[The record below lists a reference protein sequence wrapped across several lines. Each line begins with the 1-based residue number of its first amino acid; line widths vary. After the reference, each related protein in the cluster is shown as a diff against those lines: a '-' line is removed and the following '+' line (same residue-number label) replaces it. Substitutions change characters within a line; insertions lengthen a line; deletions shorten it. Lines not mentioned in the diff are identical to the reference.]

1 MISSLLDWASNQ
13 ILGLDPEVQSELS
26 DHAGKLI
33 KIELAGAD
41 LSFFCQPTHG
51 GVRVFNASKKAPDAV
66 IRGTPI
72 SLAILGINQKFGWF
86 DKPSGVEI
94 QGDAELV
101 HELLLLMKKFRIDWE
116 EFIAQ
121 ALGDRVAQH
130 LGSQCRAAKEY
141 GADVAQK
148 IQMNTVDY
156 IQEEIRLL
164 PPHEE
169 VQDFMADVDEL
180 RDRVERL
187 LLLAK

>member
-13 ILGLDPEVQSELS
+13 ILGLDPAVQSELS
-26 DHAGKLI
+26 AHAGKLI
-33 KIELAGAD
+33 KIELAAAD
-41 LSFFCQPTHG
+41 ISFFCQPTHS
-51 GVRVFNASKKAPDAV
+51 GVRVFNSSKRSPDAV
-66 IRGTPI
+66 IRGTPV

-121 ALGDRVAQH
+121 VVGDRAAQYV
-130 LGSQCRAAKEY
+130 GSQCRAAGEY
-141 GADVAQK
+141 GADAAQK
-148 IQMNTVDY
+148 IQSNAVDY
-156 IQEEIRLL
+156 IQEELRLL

-187 LLLAK
+187 MQLAK